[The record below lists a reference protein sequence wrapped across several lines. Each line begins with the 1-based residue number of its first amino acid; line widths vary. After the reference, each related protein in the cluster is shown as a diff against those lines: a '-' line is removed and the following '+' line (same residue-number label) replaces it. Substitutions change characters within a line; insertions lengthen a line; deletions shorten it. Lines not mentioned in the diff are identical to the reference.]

1 MTQHAA
7 ARHDNAIRLT
17 DSGLETWLVFD
28 CGLDLPHF
36 AAFPLLETTAGRA
49 QLTDYWQ
56 RHIAIALRHRLDFIL
71 GAPTWRANADWGA
84 KLGYDA
90 AALDRV
96 NREAIAFMQALRDAH
111 QTTTSLMPVQ
121 GSIGPRFDAY
131 HPDTV
136 MSADEAEAYHRP
148 QIASFVAAGA
158 DGATA
163 MTVTHSSEAIGIVRA
178 ARAAGLPIGISF
190 TTETDGRLPGGVAL
204 GEAIMAVDAATG
216 SAATGFMINCAHPDH
231 FSAALDGGEAWTRRI
246 TGLRA
251 NASRKSHAELD
262 NASELDPGDAEE
274 LAGLYRDL
282 RAKHPGLTLLGGCC
296 GTDDGHIAAICQA
309 CV

>member
-1 MTQHAA
+1 MEQPGP
-7 ARHDNAIRLT
+7 ARPGSKIRLT

-28 CGLDLPHF
+28 CGLDLPEF
-36 AAFPLLETTAGRA
+36 AAFPLLETAAGRA
-49 QLTDYWQ
+49 RLTDYWE
-56 RHIAIALRHRLDFIL
+56 RHIAIALKHRLGFIL

-90 AALDRV
+90 IGLDHI
-96 NREAIAFMQALRDAH
+96 NREAIGFMQAMRDTH
-111 QTTTSLMPVQ
+111 ETPSSPMPVQ

-136 MSADEAEAYHRP
+136 MSADEAEAYHTA

-158 DGATA
+158 DGAAA

-178 ARAAGLPIGISF
+178 AQAAGLPCMISF
-190 TTETDGRLPGGVAL
+190 TTETDGRLPGGQSL
-204 GEAIMAVDAATG
+204 GEAIEAVDAATG
-216 SAATGFMINCAHPDH
+216 AAAESFMINCAHPDH
-231 FSAALDGGEAWTRRI
+231 FRDILDGGEAWTRRI

-262 NASELDPGDAEE
+262 NSTELDPGDALK
-274 LAGLYRDL
+274 LAALYRDL

-296 GTDDGHIAAICQA
+296 GTDDRHIAAISEA